1 MDYVIGIDFDNTIVN
16 YDTVFYDEALRRGFI
31 VSGSRKGKKDI
42 RDMVRRTRNGEVEWQ
57 KVQATVYGPRMN
69 EAKLIDG
76 VKAFCRCCKASKVRL
91 CIVSHKTEYAKM
103 DNTRTNLRE
112 AALSWMKAKRFFESN
127 GLGLS
132 TEDVFFESM
141 RYEKIQRIKKMQCTH
156 FIDDLEETFL
166 EEAFP
171 ADIEKILYMPHL
183 QYSAISE
190 IKSAASWE
198 EVKNY
203 VFGSSS

>member
-1 MDYVIGIDFDNTIVN
+1 LIGIDFDNTIVS
-16 YDTVFYDEALRRGFI
+16 YDTVFYDEASRRGFI
-31 VSGSRKGKKDI
+31 GPGSKKGKKNI
-42 RDMVRRTRNGEVEWQ
+42 RDMIRRTRNGEIEWQ
-57 KVQATVYGPRMN
+57 KIQAVVYGPRMN

-76 VKAFCRCCKASKVRL
+76 VKAFCEFCKASKVPV
-91 CIVSHKTEYAKM
+91 CIVSHKAEYAKM

-112 AALSWMKAKRFFESN
+112 AALSWMKGKGFFESE
-127 GLGLS
+127 GFGLS
-132 TEDVFFESM
+132 AKEVFFEST

-171 ADIEKILYMPHL
+171 AGIEKILYMPHM

-190 IKSAASWE
+190 IKSMASWE